1 MIKLIKR
8 KKEKSVEEILNGLSK
23 KPIEI
28 KKLEHFSKEFQPD
41 VLKVMGVLNSS
52 TTDTHIKVSEKMF
65 ELLKKKW
72 GGVITTSTTL
82 TILFEDENKRFREKV
97 SEIMEKISIKQRK
110 VNEDYYFFDI
120 NKVGLF

>member
-82 TILFEDENKRFREKV
+82 TILFEDENKRFRERV
-97 SEIMEKISIKQRK
+97 SEIMEKISLKQRK
-110 VNEDYYFFDI
+110 VNEEFYFFDI